1 LEALVVSG
9 NHEKLKDSMRF
20 LVTGGGGFIG
30 SNLVEELLKRGNKVR
45 VLDNFST
52 GKIENIR
59 EFLNDE
65 KFQLIEGDI
74 RDLEKCQECCEGID
88 FVLHQ
93 AAWGSVPR
101 SIKEPLLYEDIN
113 IKGTLNLFKAA
124 LDNKVKR
131 VVYAS
136 SSSVYGN
143 STIIPKR
150 EGEEG
155 GVLSP
160 YALTKRV
167 NEEYARLF
175 YELYGLETVGLRYF
189 NVFGKK
195 QDSKSSYAAVIPK
208 FITALW
214 KDESPIIYGSGNQYR
229 DFTAVE
235 NVIQANLKACV
246 VPKDACGKVFNIA
259 CGNEITINE
268 LLKAISLIMHK
279 PFIPIYQQ
287 ERKGDVLYSKGDI
300 HKAKEYIGYE
310 PLVDVSKGLK
320 STIKWY
326 ETQLS
331 MR

>member
-1 LEALVVSG
+1 MSN
-9 NHEKLKDSMRF
+9 NHKKLKDNLSF

-30 SNLVEELLKRGNKVR
+30 SNLVEELLKRGCRVR

-52 GKIENIR
+52 GKLENIR
-59 EFLNDE
+59 EFLSNE
-65 KFQLIEGDI
+65 NFQLIEGDI
-74 RDLEKCQECCEGID
+74 RDLEKCEECCQGID

-113 IKGTLNLFKAA
+113 IKGTLNIFKAA

-143 STIIPKR
+143 STIIPKK

-235 NVIQANLKACV
+235 NVIQANLKASV
-246 VPKDACGKVFNIA
+246 APKGACGKVFNIA

-268 LLKAISLIMHK
+268 LLKNISSIMNK
-279 PFIPIYQQ
+279 PFSTIYQE

-300 HKAKEYIGYE
+300 HRAFEYIGYE
-310 PLVDVSKGLK
+310 PLIDVNTGLIN
-320 STIKWY
+320 TIKWY
-326 ETQLS
+326 KTQLT
-331 MR
+331 MG

>member
-1 LEALVVSG
+1 MVSIK
-9 NHEKLKDSMRF
+9 NEKISDNPRF

-30 SNLVEELLKRGNKVR
+30 SNLVEELLRRGYRVR

-52 GKIENIR
+52 GKIENIE
-59 EFLNDE
+59 EFLNNE
-65 KFQLIEGDI
+65 NFQLVEGDI
-74 RDLEKCQECCEGID
+74 RDLEKCRECCEGID

-113 IKGTLNLFKAA
+113 IKGTLNVFKAA

-143 STIIPKR
+143 STIIPKK

-167 NEEYARLF
+167 NEEYGRLF
-175 YELYGLETVGLRYF
+175 YELYGLETIGLRYF
-189 NVFGKK
+189 NVFGKN
-195 QDSKSSYAAVIPK
+195 QDAHSSYAAVIPK

-214 KDESPIIYGSGNQYR
+214 KNESPIIYGHGNQYR

-235 NVIQANLKACV
+235 NVIQANIKATIA
-246 VPKDACGKVFNIA
+246 PSSACGKAFNIA
-259 CGNEITINE
+259 CGYEISINE
-268 LLKAISLIMHK
+268 LLKSISLIMDK
-279 PFIPIYQQ
+279 PFNPIYEA
-287 ERKGDVLYSKGDI
+287 ERQGDVLYSKGDI
-300 HKAKEYIGYE
+300 HKALKYIGYE
-310 PLVDVSKGLK
+310 PLVDVSTGLK

>member
-1 LEALVVSG
+1 MNIES
-9 NHEKLKDSMRF
+9 EKENYNTRF
-20 LVTGGGGFIG
+20 LVTGGAGFIG
-30 SNLVEELLKRGNKVR
+30 SNLVEELLKKGYKVR

-52 GKIENIR
+52 GKMENIK
-59 EFLNDE
+59 EFLSSEN
-65 KFQLIEGDI
+65 FQLIEGDI
-74 RDLEKCQECCEGID
+74 RDLKKCRECCEDVD
-88 FVLHQ
+88 FILHQ

-143 STIIPKR
+143 SSIIPKR

-155 GVLSP
+155 RVLSP
-160 YALTKRV
+160 YALTKRA

-175 YELYGLETVGLRYF
+175 YELYGLESIGLRYF

-195 QDSKSSYAAVIPK
+195 QDSHSSYAAVIPK

-214 KDESPIIYGSGNQYR
+214 EDERPIIYGDGNQYR

-235 NVIQANLKACV
+235 NVIQANIKASTA
-246 VPKDACGKVFNIA
+246 PSSACGKVFNIA
-259 CGNEITINE
+259 CGDNITINE
-268 LLKAISLIMHK
+268 LLKSISLIMHK
-279 PFIPIYQQ
+279 PFNPIYQA
-287 ERKGDVLYSKGDI
+287 ERQGDVLYSKGDI

-310 PLVDVSKGLK
+310 PLVDVSTGLK

-326 ETQLS
+326 ETQLT